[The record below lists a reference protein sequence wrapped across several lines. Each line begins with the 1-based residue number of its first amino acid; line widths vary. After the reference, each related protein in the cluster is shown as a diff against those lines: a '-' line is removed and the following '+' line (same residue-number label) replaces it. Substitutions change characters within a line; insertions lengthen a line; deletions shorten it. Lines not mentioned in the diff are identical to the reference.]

1 MLISKSSVKLCEVSD
16 TILHDTLPILKYAG
30 SISKKVQML
39 TGTNDFIYMIHI
51 SGNCEIRPQICVNLP
66 KGVSNSCHDIGL
78 SDPFYCISLFIR
90 DATLPIV
97 VVVIIYNNLKPLPIL
112 YFRLLTEDPIK
123 RLGAK
128 GATEVDFVIF

>member
-51 SGNCEIRPQICVNLP
+51 SGNCEIRPQICVNLR
-66 KGVSNSCHDIGL
+66 KVSQILVMILDYLI
-78 SDPFYCISLFIR
+78 PFIASLF
-90 DATLPIV
+90 L
-97 VVVIIYNNLKPLPIL
+97 LEMPLFP
-112 YFRLLTEDPIK
+112 
-123 RLGAK
+123 
-128 GATEVDFVIF
+128 